1 MEFIGVKGTAV
12 YQPADTFQTDFLLH
26 NGQISEKTFHKLGVS
41 SVRVAADL
49 ESPTVLAINAAKSL
63 LDETNVSADEISL
76 VVYVGATPPDYLIW
90 SPSSKVCYELG
101 VKKAIGFEMMLGCGG
116 VPMALK
122 TAKDM
127 LLNTKEWKYA
137 LIVSGENW
145 EPYSTNRTGAGLI
158 FGDAGAAILL
168 EKDELAKNRLLEF
181 AGFTDGRFYDFAFLS
196 SGTKFAD
203 IERQKQATIR
213 ENEYSF
219 FNTERAGLL
228 REDNIKNYLNI
239 ANEVLEKSKLSLS
252 EIDYLMLPSGRKD
265 LMEKLIKVFEFDRSR
280 TNLPFLENQ
289 GDLGAP
295 GFICDLNNMFNT
307 YQPRR
312 GEKILTLSAGVG
324 ISWLGSLIEV

>member
-1 MEFIGVKGTAV
+1 MEFIGIKGTAV
-12 YQPADTFQTDFLLH
+12 YQPTDTFGTDCLLE
-26 NGQISEKTFHKLGVS
+26 NGQISEKTFNKIGVS

-49 ESPTVLAINAAKSL
+49 ESPTELAINAAKSL
-63 LDETNVSADEISL
+63 LADANVSADKISL
-76 VVYVGATPPDYLIW
+76 VIYVGATPPDYLIW
-90 SPSSKVCYELG
+90 SPSAKVCHELG

-122 TAKDM
+122 SAKDL

-145 EPYSTNRTGAGLI
+145 EPYSTNRTAAGLI

-168 EKDELAKNRLLEF
+168 EKDEQPKNRLLEF
-181 AGFTDGRFYDFAFLS
+181 AGVTDGRFYDFAFLS

-203 IERQKQATIR
+203 LERQKQETIR
-213 ENEYSF
+213 ENEYSY
-219 FNTERAGLL
+219 FNTNRASLL
-228 REDNIKNYLNI
+228 RENNIKNYLHI
-239 ANEVLEKSKLSLS
+239 ANEVLEKSQLSLN

-265 LMEKLIKVFEFDRSR
+265 LMEKLIEVFEFDPSR
-280 TNLPFLENQ
+280 TNLPYLEHQ

-295 GFICDLNNMFNT
+295 GFICDLTNLFNT

-324 ISWLGSLIEV
+324 ISWLGSMIEV